1 MSTFSDTNQLAKRD
15 KRMTVNLSA
24 DEETFIK
31 SIVNARIEKGLSKDT
46 AHFIRQCF
54 QFIIEREYL
63 EGYEFWIPE
72 TTAPQSSID
81 PAKPPVNE

>member
-1 MSTFSDTNQLAKRD
+1 MPTFSDTNQLAKRD

-24 DEETFIK
+24 DEETLIK

-54 QFIIEREYL
+54 QFIIDQEYL
-63 EGYEFWIPE
+63 DGYSFYVPE

-81 PAKPPVNE
+81 PAKAPVNE